1 MTIYFY
7 IFIIFIKILGA
18 LLLNNKINFTK
29 REKDV
34 IELLKFGYSNPEIAE
49 RLYISQHSIKV
60 YIANLLVKTNSKN
73 RTNLI
78 YNLAKNDYF
87 KQS

>member
-1 MTIYFY
+1 M
-7 IFIIFIKILGA
+7 
-18 LLLNNKINFTK
+18 LNNKINFTK